1 MRQFPTIISFYT
13 QNTPYEAEAENLAIS
28 CQRWNLDHYIKAIPS
43 FGSWELNC
51 AFKPFFILGELM
63 ERKEPLLWV
72 DCDGVFEKAPQWI
85 ESFEADLSVRCH
97 EDLPKDHPSRII
109 SSTVYVNHTP
119 EAEQLLRSW
128 AVHAKQMLLDEERE
142 EEFWDQMALCRA
154 IQNHTDINVSPLPLA
169 YAKIFDHP
177 QDLIREPNPVIV
189 HYQASRRFK
198 HQVSTEYENYP
209 S

>member
-13 QNTPYEAEAENLAIS
+13 LNTPYQSEAENLAES
-28 CQRWNLDHYIKAIPS
+28 CRKWNLNHLIKAIPS

-51 AFKPFFILGELM
+51 AFKPFFILGELL

-72 DCDGVFEKAPQWI
+72 DCDGVFEREPGWI
-85 ESFEADLSVRCH
+85 QPFEADLSVRRH
-97 EDLPKDHPSRII
+97 PELSDDHPSKVI
-109 SSTVYVNHTP
+109 SSTVYANNTP
-119 EAEQLLRSW
+119 GAEQLIRSW
-128 AVHAKQMLLDEERE
+128 AVHAKQMLLDDERE
-142 EEFWDQMALCRA
+142 EEFWDQMALNRA
-154 IQNHTDINVSPLPLA
+154 IRNHSDVAVRDLPLA

-177 QDLIREPNPVIV
+177 EDHISEPNPIIV

-198 HQVSTEYENYP
+198 HQVS